1 MTCWPWQRRFLR
13 GAFDQPDDAALTM
26 GRGGGKTTFL
36 AAVAAAAVDVGGPL
50 VTPAAETLVVAS
62 SFEQGLICY
71 RHILRFLAPTFE
83 EHGKRFRINDSQSRA
98 SVLDRESGASVRV
111 VGSDPRRL
119 HGAAPRLLIYDEM
132 AQWPPGQIDAML
144 AALETSRG
152 KIADSK
158 AIWIGTR
165 PAQSGHPFSRAL
177 NGLTGYAQIHAADRQ
192 DDPFTR
198 TTWIKANPG
207 LKFLPDLED
216 TIKREAAQAQ
226 RSPERLATF
235 LALRLNQGVSDTVES
250 WLLEPESWERIQS
263 PEPPEHEGGYS
274 LGIDLGT
281 SAAMS
286 AAAAYWPDT
295 GALECLAAFPELPSL
310 AERGLRDGV
319 GPLYENCKMR
329 GELILAG
336 QRVSD
341 VSALLGEALARWG
354 PPSVISTDR
363 WREQELRERL
373 EALDFPMCDLIV
385 RGQGYKDGGED
396 VRAFRAA
403 CLGDAVRAAPS
414 LLLTSAMAEARTVID
429 AAGNAKLAK
438 GAEGARRMNARDDA
452 AAAAILA
459 VAVGYRLAS
468 AGKDDDGPSY
478 VIL

>member
-1 MTCWPWQRRFLR
+1 M
-13 GAFDQPDDAALTM
+13 
-26 GRGGGKTTFL
+26 
-36 AAVAAAAVDVGGPL
+36 
-50 VTPAAETLVVAS
+50 
-62 SFEQGLICY
+62 
-71 RHILRFLAPTFE
+71 
-83 EHGKRFRINDSQSRA
+83 
-98 SVLDRESGASVRV
+98 
-111 VGSDPRRL
+111 
-119 HGAAPRLLIYDEM
+119 
-132 AQWPPGQIDAML
+132 
-144 AALETSRG
+144 
-152 KIADSK
+152 
-158 AIWIGTR
+158 
-165 PAQSGHPFSRAL
+165 
-177 NGLTGYAQIHAADRQ
+177 
-192 DDPFTR
+192 
-198 TTWIKANPG
+198 
-207 LKFLPDLED
+207 
-216 TIKREAAQAQ
+216 
-226 RSPERLATF
+226 
-235 LALRLNQGVSDTVES
+235 GVSDTVES

-263 PEPPEHEGGYS
+263 PEPEHEGGYS

-286 AAAAYWPDT
+286 AVAGYWPDT

-319 GPLYENCKMR
+319 GPLYENCQRR
-329 GELILAG
+329 GELVIAG

-354 PPSVISTDR
+354 PPSVITADR
-363 WREQELRERL
+363 WREAELREKL
-373 EALDFPMCDLIV
+373 EALDFPMCELIV

-468 AGKDDDGPSY
+468 TGKDDDRA
-478 VIL
+478 ILCDPVMGRIRRLDRRRWELLRQVVLDRAGWRCQACGRAGRMEVDHVRPLRHGGEPYALDNLQALCGGCHKAKSNAEATGYRRRPETRRKWLSIVNNLATDSGG